1 MSGQPNTR
9 LADLFGL
16 AGWSKGELARLVN
29 RQAAAMGHPQL
40 STDTSRVRR
49 WIDMGEIPRDP
60 VPRVLAA
67 LFTERLGRVV
77 TIEDLGLVRHGRVGK
92 RQRRRECGT
101 SRRRAVGART
111 DGRGPHRIHGN
122 GPHAQPTRLGGRGRR
137 ARRRLRTQQRHARL
151 AAHRSGPRCR
161 RPRLDDPLHADP
173 AGFDRYEAA
182 PIGSQEIEELERSV
196 EVFRAWDAARGGG
209 LQRKAVVGQL
219 NEVGGMLAYRHPD
232 HLQRRLWGVAA
243 NLAVLAGWMSH
254 DVGLEPTAQ
263 KYFVIAA
270 HAAREGGDRPRAGE
284 ALSRAARQMVHLG
297 RPDDALDLMKLAK
310 SGSGEEMLPRTRAM
324 LYTIEAWA
332 QASMGKGQA
341 MRRTLGMAEDLFV
354 SDKGDVPPPSWMQM
368 FDEADLHGMQALA
381 FRTLADHE
389 PAAAAAAQRH
399 AKEALDLRA
408 KGRDRSQ
415 IFDYISLASACFI
428 ADDPEQADRYAR
440 LALVSMGS
448 NSSHRTWDRL
458 REMYRLT
465 GAVLGL
471 PEDPGPARGDQAG
484 AAQGAGKGGGG
495 KRARREVRRRS
506 SVVLGSCLELLGSYV
521 DPCDQQAGVVLALGH
536 AELLDDRPHA
546 VLCGARLG
554 EAGREGQQPVRSP
567 RPCARR
573 GPGRRCAATAR
584 RLAGV
589 ALRPARTWRRR
600 SPRGSRRPVA
610 SARAPS
616 RRGTAAG
623 RGVLPAPRP
632 GCASRGGSGSR
643 PRCPGPV
650 GRWCPVTG

>member
-9 LADLFGL
+9 LSDLFGL
-16 AGWSKGELARLVN
+16 TGWSKGELARMVN
-29 RQAAAMGHPQL
+29 RQATAMGHPQL
-40 STDTSRVRR
+40 ATDTSRVRR
-49 WIDMGEIPRDP
+49 WVDTGEIPRDP

-77 TIEDLGLVRHGRVGK
+77 TIEDLGLVRHGRPGK
-92 RQRRRECGT
+92 RRGGGSVEHPDGVPWAPERTAAVLTEFTGMDLMLNRRGL
-101 SRRRAVGART
+101 VGA
-111 DGRGPHRIHGN
+111 G
-122 GPHAQPTRLGGRGRR
+122 A
-137 ARRRLRTQQRHARL
+137 AL
-151 AAHRSGPRCR
+151 AAGSALSSAMHDWLHTDPALMADAPRTG
-161 RPRLDDPLHADP
+161 DPLHADP

-297 RPDDALDLMKLAK
+297 RPDDALDLMKLAT
-310 SGSGEEMLPRTRAM
+310 SGSGEETLPRTRAM

-332 QASMGKGQA
+332 QASMGRGQA
-341 MRRTLGMAEDLFV
+341 MRRTLGHAEDLFV

-381 FRTLADHE
+381 YRTLAEHE
-389 PAAAAAAQRH
+389 PAAANTAQHH
-399 AKEALDLRA
+399 AKEALELRA
-408 KGRDRSQ
+408 GGRQRSQ

-440 LALVSMGS
+440 LALVSMGD

-465 GAVLGL
+465 GQFADYPKIENLREEIEFAL
-471 PEDPGPARGDQAG
+471 PKIV
-484 AAQGAGKGGGG
+484 GK
-495 KRARREVRRRS
+495 
-506 SVVLGSCLELLGSYV
+506 
-521 DPCDQQAGVVLALGH
+521 
-536 AELLDDRPHA
+536 
-546 VLCGARLG
+546 
-554 EAGREGQQPVRSP
+554 
-567 RPCARR
+567 
-573 GPGRRCAATAR
+573 
-584 RLAGV
+584 
-589 ALRPARTWRRR
+589 
-600 SPRGSRRPVA
+600 
-610 SARAPS
+610 
-616 RRGTAAG
+616 
-623 RGVLPAPRP
+623 
-632 GCASRGGSGSR
+632 SRGGR
-643 PRCPGPV
+643 AQA
-650 GRWCPVTG
+650 